1 MRAIIL
7 NFHRETHVSPI
18 QNESYWQSPVKTKSN
33 VECKKRDNLS
43 LLSSFTKAI
52 ELYTWAR
59 NIYLQD
65 LLAKHSDMGR
75 ILNGFIPFSQMENVF
90 PIHWWIL
97 KVLENKTSQSF
108 MLGLKCDHS
117 FFKWISHLIFNS

>member
-1 MRAIIL
+1 M
-7 NFHRETHVSPI
+7 
-18 QNESYWQSPVKTKSN
+18 KSN

-90 PIHWWIL
+90 PIH
-97 KVLENKTSQSF
+97 
-108 MLGLKCDHS
+108 
-117 FFKWISHLIFNS
+117 